1 MENKGFLK
9 IDKGLISSDMGIYS
23 KLLLAYY
30 IDLAF
35 YKHSAT
41 IQYSDKCMSK
51 LLNCSDKTINR
62 ARKEL
67 EEKGYITTYQQK
79 NQGRN
84 EAIKIALK
92 TNKLADDFGEY
103 IVKRTNNKYKQ
114 TNSKPYP
121 SKLTEEQNR
130 AISMAIAR
138 KNNARN
144 KE

>member
-35 YKHSAT
+35 YNHSAT

-51 LLNCSDKTINR
+51 LLNCRDKTITR

-67 EEKGYITTYQQK
+67 MEKGYVIVKPATTQGKKQANIIQLSNKITK
-79 NQGRN
+79 
-84 EAIKIALK
+84 
-92 TNKLADDFGEY
+92 DFGEQ
-103 IVKRTNNKYKQ
+103 IVTRTDIANN
-114 TNSKPYP
+114 KPYP